1 MELVD
6 LIWLM
11 VRIHEVHM
19 FDWVDYF
26 GMDGSDLADGMDLWM
41 NLCRMTHVGFLTTC
55 ILYVPRH
62 VHVHT
67 MYMNSCYFCC
77 LGQVVPKKMCQFCLP
92 FAVVGEGVLAAVPAA
107 ASAPSSASGFA
118 VVHLLR
124 TQN

>member
-1 MELVD
+1 MSDDTCGL
-6 LIWLM
+6 L
-11 VRIHEVHM
+11 
-19 FDWVDYF
+19 DYLYPVC
-26 GMDGSDLADGMDLWM
+26 SQ
-41 NLCRMTHVGFLTTC
+41 TC
-55 ILYVPRH
+55 AC
-62 VHVHT
+62 T
-67 MYMNSCYFCC
+67 YMNSCYFCC

>member
-41 NLCRMTHVGFLTTC
+41 NLCRMTHVGFMTTC

-62 VHVHT
+62 VHVHIRILAI
-67 MYMNSCYFCC
+67 SAAWGR
-77 LGQVVPKKMCQFCLP
+77 LSKKRC
-92 FAVVGEGVLAAVPAA
+92 
-107 ASAPSSASGFA
+107 ASSVS
-118 VVHLLR
+118 HLLL
-124 TQN
+124 